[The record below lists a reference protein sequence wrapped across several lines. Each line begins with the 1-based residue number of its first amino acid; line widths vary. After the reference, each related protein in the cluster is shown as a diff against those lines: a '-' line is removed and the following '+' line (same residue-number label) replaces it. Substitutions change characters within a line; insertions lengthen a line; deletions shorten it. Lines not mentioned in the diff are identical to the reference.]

1 VPTGTQ
7 ATTDRQTY
15 GGQPPG
21 QDNGLEDRF
30 GEEEKREEL
39 SIIIVMLYVIR

>member
-7 ATTDRQTY
+7 ATTDGQTY
-15 GGQPPG
+15 GAQPPR
-21 QDNGLEDRF
+21 QDDGLEDRF

-39 SIIIVMLYVIR
+39 SVIIVIKLV